1 MVVFYTDSDSDSDD
15 ETEESKK
22 KKPQETH
29 DTWFPAA
36 EFAVNKSILK
46 EVEELEEKV
55 FAASLQVKASKY

>member
-1 MVVFYTDSDSDSDD
+1 MVAFSADSDSDSDD

-22 KKPQETH
+22 KNVQQTN

-55 FAASLQVKASKY
+55 FAASLQVKASK